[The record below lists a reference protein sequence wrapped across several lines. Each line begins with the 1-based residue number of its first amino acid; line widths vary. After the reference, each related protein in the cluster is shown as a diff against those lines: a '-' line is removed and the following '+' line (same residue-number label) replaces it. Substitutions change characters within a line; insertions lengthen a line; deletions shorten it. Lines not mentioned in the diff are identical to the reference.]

1 VLTSLLAGV
10 VLFVAFLRVEAGHPN
25 AMLPLSVFRSRQFS
39 AANAVTFVVYGAL
52 GGALFLV
59 PVVLQEVCGYSALEA
74 GTALLPI
81 TAIML
86 AFSARS
92 AALSARIGPRL
103 QMTVGPLVI
112 AAGLALFTRVHG
124 NGDYLTQVLPAVL
137 VFGFGLA
144 INVAPLTA
152 TALAAAPAEHAG
164 IASAVN
170 NDVAR
175 TGSLI
180 AVAILPVLA
189 GITGDSY
196 LHPEELTSGFHTAML
211 IAAAVS
217 AAGGVLAFAT
227 IRNPRAAAVPPVDGD
242 SLECLHCGLD
252 APPLRTRAG

>member
-1 VLTSLLAGV
+1 
-10 VLFVAFLRVEAGHPN
+10 
-25 AMLPLSVFRSRQFS
+25 M
-39 AANAVTFVVYGAL
+39 
-52 GGALFLV
+52 
-59 PVVLQEVCGYSALEA
+59 
-74 GTALLPI
+74 
-81 TAIML
+81 
-86 AFSARS
+86 
-92 AALSARIGPRL
+92 
-103 QMTVGPLVI
+103 
-112 AAGLALFTRVHG
+112 
-124 NGDYLTQVLPAVL
+124 LPAVSL

-152 TALAAAPAEHAG
+152 TALAAAPAEHAW

-196 LHPEELTSGFHTAML
+196 LHPEELTSEFDKAVL

-227 IRNPRAAAVPPVDGD
+227 IRNPRAAGYRHRARP
-242 SLECLHCGLD
+242 
-252 APPLRTRAG
+252 RTATRSSA